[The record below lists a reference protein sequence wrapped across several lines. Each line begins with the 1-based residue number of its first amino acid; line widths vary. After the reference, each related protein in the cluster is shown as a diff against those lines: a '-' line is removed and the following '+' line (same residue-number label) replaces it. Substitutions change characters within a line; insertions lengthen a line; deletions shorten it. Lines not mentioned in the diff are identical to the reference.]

1 MVKQGIREEVVPTPG
16 ETSKR
21 KRAIKEGSNKV
32 HPVMSRPQ
40 KENSQRA
47 GYTPREKVQ
56 QGNVVGGQER
66 PVLDQRAPM
75 GI

>member
-1 MVKQGIREEVVPTPG
+1 MVKQGIREKVVPTPG

-21 KRAIKEGSNKV
+21 KRTIKEGSNKV

-47 GYTPREKVQ
+47 RDPPGEKVQ
-56 QGNVVGGQER
+56 QSDVVG
-66 PVLDQRAPM
+66 
-75 GI
+75 